1 LKNWIAASDPNQD
14 NGIRAFTATS
24 DLYDAKAVKG
34 MINPLPNYGY
44 TEVPDLPDSIQIAV
58 STLKSYEP
66 ATGAAGS
73 AADAT
78 AGWPVINLEKVQ
90 NALKGQKKFKKE
102 KKAAI
107 DALKTLGTVLLHEV
121 SYIPLQCTCKR
132 S

>member
-1 LKNWIAASDPNQD
+1 LKSWIACSDPNSK
-14 NGIRAFTATS
+14 NGIRAWTSTS

-44 TEVPDLPDSIQIAV
+44 TEVPDLPDSIQIAA

-73 AADAT
+73 VADAS
-78 AGWPVINLEKVQ
+78 AGWPVITLEKVQ
-90 NALKGQKKFKKE
+90 DALKRHKKFVKDQ
-102 KKAAI
+102 KAAI

-121 SYIPLQCTCKR
+121 SYVPLQY
-132 S
+132 